1 MSSKDNNILLYKDR
15 LQSIFRDLNKK
26 YSHEFNLAISNGY
39 TVTSRSSKVENIEYH
54 EDMTL
59 NVNVYNEF
67 KKGSASTNNLSQ
79 ENILKTIQKAENIS
93 KNTQADNCQGL
104 PESNFTEKDWND
116 LEIYYPTE
124 LNIESVIEMTKNCE
138 AEAYRRDKRI
148 SNSEGSTFSFSKNS
162 HMILNTNGAYGS
174 YNSTD
179 YSLSC
184 IALAEENKLMERD
197 YWYSNSRDFLKL
209 EDGTSIGRKAAD
221 RVLSRLGAKT
231 LKTRV
236 CPVLFSPEMS
246 ASIISNF
253 LSAISG
259 SAIYK
264 KSSFLLDKIN
274 NKIFP
279 DFVNIKEEP
288 LLSNGPATR
297 PYDSDGVLTK
307 DKNIVNNGVLENY
320 LLDTYASRK
329 LKMNC
334 TGNGVLTNVTLG
346 SNKPLVPNILS
357 TLDDGIYITDMMG
370 SGANTLTGDYS
381 RGAFGYLV
389 KNGEIQH
396 PVTEITVASN
406 LSKMFHNILAL
417 GDDTDLRNRI
427 RTGCL
432 LIDNITIGGTN

>member
-1 MSSKDNNILLYKDR
+1 M
-15 LQSIFRDLNKK
+15 
-26 YSHEFNLAISNGY
+26 
-39 TVTSRSSKVENIEYH
+39 
-54 EDMTL
+54 
-59 NVNVYNEF
+59 
-67 KKGSASTNNLSQ
+67 
-79 ENILKTIQKAENIS
+79 
-93 KNTQADNCQGL
+93 
-104 PESNFTEKDWND
+104 
-116 LEIYYPTE
+116 
-124 LNIESVIEMTKNCE
+124 
-138 AEAYRRDKRI
+138 
-148 SNSEGSTFSFSKNS
+148 
-162 HMILNTNGAYGS
+162 
-174 YNSTD
+174 
-179 YSLSC
+179 
-184 IALAEENKLMERD
+184 
-197 YWYSNSRDFLKL
+197 
-209 EDGTSIGRKAAD
+209 
-221 RVLSRLGAKT
+221 
-231 LKTRV
+231 
-236 CPVLFSPEMS
+236 
-246 ASIISNF
+246 
-253 LSAISG
+253 
-259 SAIYK
+259 
-264 KSSFLLDKIN
+264 
-274 NKIFP
+274 
-279 DFVNIKEEP
+279 NIKEEP